1 MMLLLWYVL
10 VASALLAMSTVGLY
24 LSGRWGE
31 ASWSTRLLLLV
42 SGSVDGMLGLALLSW
57 LGLSAATAVA
67 GGFLAGTLSMM
78 FVQPLLLPQRLL
90 VWRLARENMVR
101 RKRQSALMLAG
112 LIIASAIITSS
123 LVVGDSLDATVG
135 REVQAAYGETD
146 VIIAG
151 FDPMTGVAVAF
162 DEDIGV
168 RYWSSLQQN
177 TGLADDLRGRQFGL
191 TSSVSLSADS
201 GLAEPSVSLFA
212 HNATI
217 DGESVWQALDP
228 ANGYRFSD
236 IAAANEVR
244 TTPGVAINDVAA
256 DALEVGVGDAL
267 ELGAFITEDNQR
279 VRTTHSVEVLA
290 VVPNEG
296 QGAMAG
302 TRSPAVFLDLRTA
315 QGLLEMDGELTRI
328 ALSFK
333 PALSENAIRNHLATL
348 EQMFDDVLTAED
360 VGIVWTVDDATSSL
374 TVSSSNGLQRL
385 DGEDVAALR
394 ENRTALYPDATLLEV
409 LQAPLVEL
417 QVGDEPL
424 LTLADTTVDRL
435 VVAEDALWHLTAN
448 GLGFER
454 LSTNDAWLWQVDEGD
469 RMVDVAWSE
478 NNSSVGFLSGQRM
491 IVADTNLTDEDER
504 FSVPLEGT
512 PQGVTRGDDV
522 WYTLIEHAGSLEV
535 LTLDNNL
542 STLASSNLTFSLP
555 GTVLSYDLRT
565 AENALFLRVEG
576 LLSSTHYR
584 GALPLID
591 MEEIDAEA
599 WPFDSDQTMQV
610 PEPCNGRAAMV
621 LETGETWCSF
631 EHGLLRLEA
640 TTNVVESVRLPVLSD
655 APGFGK
661 LPQMVLAF
669 GGEGATLE
677 VAEGKVLTSARLEA
691 LGLEG
696 GDLLDMTG
704 VLPYAYGNDSST
716 TLQYDGDYT
725 AIGGFEQLADL
736 DAVVLGLVSLSD
748 AEVLALAEEDDRSLL
763 MFAGPGFSD
772 GNTTSL
778 DAMTAWFDQRSEAE
792 DIHLRLAA
800 VKLEAAEQ
808 AEASSGALSAMFL
821 VFGTFTIA
829 AGVLLSLTI
838 IMLLADV
845 RRSEVATVRA
855 LGLRRSDARALFLL
869 EGATLAFIASGLGSL
884 LGLGLAWII
893 SAGFSSIFSSVDA
906 TNFVF
911 DWTADSFLAGWI
923 WGTLLAL
930 LILWSS
936 ALYNAQ
942 LNIVRALRGAR
953 AVIKN
958 GVPWGVFLLQIMAL
972 GLVGLC
978 GLSLLLSG
986 LSSPFAYG
994 TYLLLG
1000 SGLILLFTPLLT
1012 WELPVLLNRAR
1023 PANRWTRYAA
1033 RNTLGAVGLLF
1044 LLWTLFLAPV
1054 DPLRAQMEANELAF
1068 IVLGLL
1074 QVLAGVMVLT
1084 SLAPQAVGWL
1094 AKQRWVL
1101 RRTGPVGS
1109 VALAHPLAHPLRTAV
1124 VMGMF
1129 SITMFSVVVLAGY
1142 TEQFD
1147 TYSSD
1152 FVEEAEGE
1160 FELLLTSTRS
1170 RPIDLGEDPATWGI
1184 EHPALDNIDAVGAV
1198 YRAPVHLEDVS
1209 GERMPYLLRGV
1220 DDGFIQHGGLPL
1232 HAWDSSLGNSSEE
1245 AWVAMAAFDNI
1256 VFLDASFGL
1265 ESTADGTTLVPLQF
1279 SIGDSISLIDFS
1291 NPKNTR
1297 NAVVGGFLKQS
1308 SYIFSPGV
1316 WMNAEPVE
1324 EQFSG
1329 AITRMYVSVSPSAD
1343 ATPEFDGTV
1352 GAAQGKTL
1360 DERLAAA
1367 ELEEVLDIEL
1377 AARNVNVQT
1386 VADEIMIIQSLV
1398 LAILSLFEGYL
1409 ALGLLVGVAGIGVV
1423 TVRNVSERK
1432 TTIGMLRAIGFRRR
1446 HVLRLFS
1453 VEVSWVA
1460 VLGLLNGLVIGYG
1473 FHVMLYNALWKAE
1486 GAVFSFPWLGTGFLF
1501 LLSWAVVLFT
1511 TSLPVR
1517 RAAAIPP
1524 SAALRAV

>member
-1 MMLLLWYVL
+1 MTLLLWYVL
-10 VASALLAMSTVGLY
+10 VASALLAMSTVSVY

-42 SGSVDGMLGLALLSW
+42 SGSVDGTLGLALLSW
-57 LGLSAATAVA
+57 LGLSSATAVA
-67 GGFLAGTLSMM
+67 GGFLIGTLSMM

-146 VIIAG
+146 VLIAG

-162 DEDIGV
+162 DEGIGA
-168 RYWSSLQQN
+168 RYWASLQQN
-177 TGLADDLRGRQFGL
+177 TELADDLRGRQFGL

-244 TTPGVAINDVAA
+244 STPGVAINAVAA
-256 DALEVGVGDAL
+256 EALEVGVGDAL
-267 ELGAFITEDNQR
+267 ELGAFVTEDNQR

-302 TRSPAVFLDLRTA
+302 TRSPAVFLDLTAA
-315 QGLLEMDGELTRI
+315 QGLLGMDRELTRI

-333 PALSENAIRNHLATL
+333 PSLSDSAIKQHLDAL
-348 EQMFDDVLTAED
+348 EQVFNDVLTAED
-360 VGIVWTVDDATSSL
+360 IGLVWTVDDGTSSL

-385 DGEDVAALR
+385 DGDDVAALR
-394 ENRTALYPDATLLEV
+394 ENRTVLYPGATLLEV
-409 LQAPLVEL
+409 LQVPLIEL
-417 QVGDEPL
+417 QVEGEPL
-424 LTLADTTVDRL
+424 LTLADATVDRL
-435 VVAEDALWHLTAN
+435 VVAEDALWHSTAN

-454 LSTNDAWLWQVDEGD
+454 LSTNEAWLWQVDEGE

-478 NNSSVGFLSGQRM
+478 HNSTVGFLSGQRM
-491 IVADTNLTDEDER
+491 VVADTNLTDEDER
-504 FSVPLEGT
+504 FSVSFEGAPT
-512 PQGVTRGDDV
+512 ALARGEGV
-522 WYTLIEHAGSLEV
+522 WYTLVEHAGTLEL
-535 LTLDNNL
+535 LTLDDNL
-542 STLASSNLTFSLP
+542 STLASSNLTVPLP
-555 GTVLSYDLRT
+555 TTVLSFDLRV
-565 AENALFLRVEG
+565 AEDALLLRVEG
-576 LLSSTHYR
+576 LLSSTYYR

-591 MEEIDAEA
+591 MEKINAEA
-599 WPFDSDQTMQV
+599 WPSDSDEPIQV
-610 PEPCNGRAAMV
+610 VEPCDGRAAAV

-640 TTNVVESVRLPVLSD
+640 TTNVVDTLRLPVLSD

-677 VAEGKVLTSARLEA
+677 VEEGQVLTSARLEA
-691 LGLEG
+691 LGLEDG
-696 GDLLDMTG
+696 NVLAMTG

-716 TLQYDGDYT
+716 MLAYNGDYT
-725 AIGGFEQLADL
+725 AIDGFEQLADL

-763 MFAGPGFSD
+763 MFSGPGFSG

-808 AEASSGALSAMFL
+808 AAASSGALSAMFL

-869 EGATLAFIASGLGSL
+869 EGATLAFIASGLGSV

-994 TYLLLG
+994 AYLLLG

-1012 WELPVLLNRAR
+1012 WELPVFFNRGR
-1023 PANRWTRYAA
+1023 PANRWTRYAP

-1170 RPIDLGEDPATWGI
+1170 RPIDLGEDPSTWGI
-1184 EHPALDNIDAVGAV
+1184 DHPALDNIDAVGAV
-1198 YRAPVHLEDVS
+1198 YRAPVHLEDIN

-1232 HAWDSSLGNSSEE
+1232 YAWDSSLGNSSEE
-1245 AWVAMAAFDNI
+1245 AWIAMAAFDNI

-1324 EQFSG
+1324 TQFSG
-1329 AITRMYVSVSPSAD
+1329 AITRMYVSVSSDAK
-1343 ATPEFDGTV
+1343 ATPDFDGSVT
-1352 GAAQGKTL
+1352 AAQGKTL
-1360 DERLAAA
+1360 DERRAAA
-1367 ELEEVLDIEL
+1367 ELEEVLDVEL
-1377 AARNVNVQT
+1377 AGRNINVQT

-1486 GAVFSFPWLGTGFLF
+1486 GAAFSFPWVSTMLLF
-1501 LLSWAVVLFT
+1501 LVAWGVVLLT
-1511 TSLPVR
+1511 TFIPVR
-1517 RAAAIPP
+1517 RAAAVPP

>member
-1 MMLLLWYVL
+1 MLLWYVL
-10 VASALLAMSTVGLY
+10 VASALLAMSTVGVY

-42 SGSVDGMLGLALLSW
+42 SGSVDGTLGLALLSW
-57 LGLSAATAVA
+57 LGLSSATAVA
-67 GGFLAGTLSMM
+67 GGFLLGILSMM
-78 FVQPLLLPQRLL
+78 LVQPLLLPQRLL

-146 VIIAG
+146 VLIAG

-162 DEDIGV
+162 DEGIGT

-177 TGLADDLRGRQFGL
+177 SELADDLRGRQFGL

-244 TTPGVAINDVAA
+244 STPGVAINAVAA
-256 DALEVGVGDAL
+256 EALEVGVGDAL
-267 ELGAFITEDNQR
+267 ELGAFVTEDNQR
-279 VRTTHSVEVLA
+279 VRTTHRVEVLA

-302 TRSPAVFLDLRTA
+302 TRSPAVFLDLTAA
-315 QGLLEMDGELTRI
+315 QGLLGMDRELTRI

-333 PALSENAIRNHLATL
+333 PSLADSAIKEHLDAL
-348 EQMFDDVLTAED
+348 EQMFNDVLTAED
-360 VGIVWTVDDATSSL
+360 IGLVWTVDDAASSL
-374 TVSSSNGLQRL
+374 TVSSSFGLQRL
-385 DGEDVAALR
+385 DGGDVAGLR

-409 LQAPLVEL
+409 LQVPLIEL
-417 QVGDEPL
+417 QVEGEPL
-424 LTLADTTVDRL
+424 LTLADATVDRL
-435 VVAEDALWHLTAN
+435 VVAEDALWHTTAN

-454 LSTNDAWLWQVDEGD
+454 LSTNEAWLWQVDEGE
-469 RMVDVAWSE
+469 RMADVAWSE
-478 NNSSVGFLSGQRM
+478 HNSTVGFLSGQRM
-491 IVADTNLTDEDER
+491 VVADTNLTDEDER
-504 FSVPLEGT
+504 FSVSFEGA
-512 PQGVTRGDDV
+512 PSALARGDDV

-535 LTLDNNL
+535 STLDDNL
-542 STLASSNLTFSLP
+542 SALASSNLTVPLP
-555 GTVLSYDLRT
+555 ATVLSFDLRV
-565 AENALFLRVEG
+565 AEDALLLRVEG
-576 LLSSTHYR
+576 LLSSTYYR

-591 MEEIDAEA
+591 MEEINAEA
-599 WPFDSDQTMQV
+599 WPSDPDEPMQV
-610 PEPCNGRAAMV
+610 EEPCDGRAAAV

-640 TTNVVESVRLPVLSD
+640 TTNVVDTLRLPVLSD

-677 VAEGKVLTSARLEA
+677 VEEGKVLTSARLEA
-691 LGLEG
+691 LGLE
-696 GDLLDMTG
+696 DDNVLAMTG

-716 TLQYDGDYT
+716 MLAYNGDYT
-725 AIGGFEQLADL
+725 AIDGFEQLADL

-763 MFAGPGFSD
+763 MFSGPGFSG

-808 AEASSGALSAMFL
+808 AAASSGALSAMFL
-821 VFGTFTIA
+821 VFGAFTIA

-869 EGATLAFIASGLGSL
+869 EGATLAFVASGLGSA

-911 DWTADSFLAGWI
+911 EWTADSFLAGWI

-994 TYLLLG
+994 AYLLLG

-1012 WELPVLLNRAR
+1012 WELPVFFNRGR

-1109 VALAHPLAHPLRTAV
+1109 VALSHPLAHPLRTAV

-1170 RPIDLGEDPATWGI
+1170 RPIDLGEDPSTWGI
-1184 EHPALDNIDAVGAV
+1184 DHPALDNIDAVGAV
-1198 YRAPVHLEDVS
+1198 YRAPVHLEDIN

-1245 AWVAMAAFDNI
+1245 AWIAMAAFDNI

-1324 EQFSG
+1324 TQFSG
-1329 AITRMYVSVSPSAD
+1329 AITRMYVSVSSD
-1343 ATPEFDGTV
+1343 AKATTEFEGRV
-1352 GAAQGKTL
+1352 EVAQGKTL
-1360 DERLAAA
+1360 DERRAAA
-1367 ELEEVLDIEL
+1367 ELEGVLDVEL
-1377 AARNVNVQT
+1377 AARNINVQT
-1386 VADEIMIIQSLV
+1386 VADEIMVIQSLV

-1453 VEVSWVA
+1453 IEVSWVA

-1486 GAVFSFPWLGTGFLF
+1486 GAAFSFPWMSTVLLF
-1501 LLSWAVVLFT
+1501 LVAWGVVVLT
-1511 TSLPVR
+1511 TFIPVR
-1517 RAAAIPP
+1517 RAAAVPP